1 MVRISNIKVY
11 DLVESILACRNSMR
25 IEPREDLEPSQ
36 AYAVEMESKDF
47 VDSLAR
53 AVKLCTNPV
62 NSGEINFLKGIRVS
76 FDIVYP
82 QYFTPE
88 LQRYVFIDI
97 ISSSSKMHRLSAI
110 TEKGGFNKYTD
121 PRSIGVLQ
129 ELLDAY
135 NNEKSYENF
144 MRALSSCPLGI
155 ELFMRVSTNYACLR
169 NIWIQRHNHRLK
181 EDWGAFCE
189 MIEGLPYFN
198 EFIKHQN
205 HTI

>member
-36 AYAVEMESKDF
+36 ASAVEMESKDF

-82 QYFTPE
+82 QYFT
-88 LQRYVFIDI
+88 
-97 ISSSSKMHRLSAI
+97 
-110 TEKGGFNKYTD
+110 
-121 PRSIGVLQ
+121 Q
-129 ELLDAY
+129 EL
-135 NNEKSYENF
+135 
-144 MRALSSCPLGI
+144 
-155 ELFMRVSTNYACLR
+155 
-169 NIWIQRHNHRLK
+169 
-181 EDWGAFCE
+181 
-189 MIEGLPYFN
+189 
-198 EFIKHQN
+198 
-205 HTI
+205 